1 MIEKSNIS
9 RRDTNIAASDF
20 NLQASDPVLSVTK
33 GRDTIKT
40 KVILFSVCLAL
51 ILAIQACASYS
62 FRFERTDDGSDPNIW
77 TYTLYNDCTAP
88 ISLDSLGVYGSSA
101 ATLQAAAPD
110 PDGWEY
116 LEEDYM
122 EWYPEYWQVIWES
135 GMQNIPYN
143 GDSVAG
149 FSIVAPAG
157 ATAPTSFEV
166 IYINFDLNDYESYF
180 GEISQADIVPEPG
193 SLLSL
198 AASLSF
204 TGLAVLRRRAY

>member
-1 MIEKSNIS
+1 M
-9 RRDTNIAASDF
+9 
-20 NLQASDPVLSVTK
+20 
-33 GRDTIKT
+33 KT

-51 ILAIQACASYS
+51 ILAIQVCASYS

-110 PDGWEY
+110 PEGWGY
-116 LEEDYM
+116 LEEDDM
-122 EWYPEYWQVIWES
+122 GWYPEYWQVIWES
-135 GMQNIPYN
+135 DMQNIPYN

-157 ATAPTSFEV
+157 STAPTTFEV
-166 IYINFDLNDYESYF
+166 MYINYDVYQYESF
-180 GEISQADIVPEPG
+180 VGDISQADIVPEPG

>member
-33 GRDTIKT
+33 GRDTMKT

-77 TYTLYNDCTAP
+77 TYTLYNDCTVP

-101 ATLQAAAPD
+101 ATLQAAGPD
-110 PDGWEY
+110 PEGWEY
-116 LEEDYM
+116 LEEDSNG
-122 EWYPEYWQVIWES
+122 WYREYWQVIWAS
-135 GMQNIPYN
+135 GMENIPDN
-143 GDSVAG
+143 GYSVAG
-149 FSIVAPAG
+149 FSIVAPAR
-157 ATAPTSFEV
+157 ANAPTSFEV
-166 IYINFDLNDYESYF
+166 IYINFDLYELESYF